1 MIASP
6 CKNCPRENLPKEKCI
21 RNCQILKAIQEMNS
35 SDENLNEGFGIDYT
49 EEYGYHFPPS
59 LSSSAYLHFSNL
71 GS

>member
-21 RNCQILKAIQEMNS
+21 RNCRILKAIQEMNS
-35 SDENLNEGFGIDYT
+35 SDDTPNDGCGIDYA
-49 EEYGYHFPPS
+49 EEYAYNFPPS
-59 LSSSAYLHFSNL
+59 LTSGANVHFWNF